1 VRALRLSA
9 LVPIVLTL
17 AVTLTA
23 CGTPK
28 ATLKSDA
35 GLDAA
40 PDAHVVTVDRKAFP
54 KVLNPPG
61 PEGALFYAG
70 SGEGCHR
77 AKTPR
82 PEQVPDLRG
91 LEAIPC
97 PDALRD
103 PAWNRCVDG
112 VLFASADGKK
122 CLCVTGGPNGVGV
135 EVPCPEVI
143 KP

>member
-1 VRALRLSA
+1 MRALRLSA
-9 LVPIVLTL
+9 LVPFVLTL
-17 AVTLTA
+17 AGTLTA

-70 SGEGCHR
+70 SGERRITHPGV
-77 AKTPR
+77 AAIT
-82 PEQVPDLRG
+82 QAARG
-91 LEAIPC
+91 GLF
-97 PDALRD
+97 DA
-103 PAWNRCVDG
+103 
-112 VLFASADGKK
+112 
-122 CLCVTGGPNGVGV
+122 
-135 EVPCPEVI
+135 
-143 KP
+143 